1 MTDHEG
7 TKTRRESERIPPS
20 RSWENDR
27 GIAREYGSSYETLG
41 DASEICTDTVRDRA
55 GNYHACGRSF
65 AVHSELGSGLLES
78 VYESCQVME
87 LESQSVKV
95 ERQVAVPLIY
105 KGAQVDDSLKRD
117 LLMADLVVCELKALH
132 EMHPVYK
139 AQLMWYLKLSG
150 RCLGFLINFNVER
163 IKDSIT

>member
-1 MTDHEG
+1 MKPWG
-7 TKTRRESERIPPS
+7 THRKFAQIPLETERVTT
-20 RSWENDR
+20 
-27 GIAREYGSSYETLG
+27 TLV
-41 DASEICTDTVRDRA
+41 DAVFTA
-55 GNYHACGRSF
+55 
-65 AVHSELGSGLLES
+65 HSELGSGLLES
-78 VYESCQVME
+78 VYESCLVME
-87 LESQSVKV
+87 LESRSVKV

-163 IKDSIT
+163 IKDGIT

>member
-1 MTDHEG
+1 LPENTDPPIKPWEPHRKFAQIPLE
-7 TKTRRESERIPPS
+7 TERV
-20 RSWENDR
+20 
-27 GIAREYGSSYETLG
+27 ATTLV
-41 DASEICTDTVRDRA
+41 DAV
-55 GNYHACGRSF
+55 F
-65 AVHSELGSGLLES
+65 AAHSELGSGLLES
-78 VYESCQVME
+78 VYESCLVME
-87 LESQSVKV
+87 LESRSVKV
-95 ERQVAVPLIY
+95 EPQVAVPLIY

-163 IKDSIT
+163 IKDGIT